1 MRNLCWR
8 LGGFG
13 KPRLSASR
21 SLRSVTGT
29 DCFVLSGSTSGR
41 RRARQVKSS
50 RLGTLTSGRCAE
62 GARSDCIFGGRAR
75 AGILARPAA
84 HGGSIR
90 DLRSGRQW
98 PPGAL
103 KVVVAGYPVGPEP
116 GGGGATSAHRA
127 DLEYL
132 AELGLAG
139 RDRHP
144 LDHDMALLPIAASGA
159 EEIHRI
165 AERGAARWLSQTT
178 QLQGLAS
185 LPAASRSAGLVTYWQ
200 TSFAGA
206 VGISPDATDR
216 TPGPGRI
223 PGAS

>member
-13 KPRLSASR
+13 KLRLSASR

-41 RRARQVKSS
+41 RRGRQVKSS
-50 RLGTLTSGRCAE
+50 RLGTLTWGRCAE

-75 AGILARPAA
+75 AAILARPAA

-116 GGGGATSAHRA
+116 GAVARRRPTEQTWNTSRSSVVPGATVTRSIMTWRSSQS
-127 DLEYL
+127 
-132 AELGLAG
+132 
-139 RDRHP
+139 RR
-144 LDHDMALLPIAASGA
+144 
-159 EEIHRI
+159 
-165 AERGAARWLSQTT
+165 AARKKSI
-178 QLQGLAS
+178 GLKRLA
-185 LPAASRSAGLVTYWQ
+185 RRCG
-200 TSFAGA
+200 
-206 VGISPDATDR
+206 
-216 TPGPGRI
+216 
-223 PGAS
+223 